1 MQASRSSFEILKADL
16 ASLEREITRLKSS
29 YAARLKQ
36 LLSDFKVTNDQLQR
50 LVKIQ
55 EVKDFKKQQKL
66 LVQKQIL
73 EEEKQR
79 VKDMEYFKESVLLIT
94 RE

>member
-1 MQASRSSFEILKADL
+1 MQASRSSFDILKADL
-16 ASLEREITRLKSS
+16 ASLEREITHLKAS

-36 LLSDFKVTNDQLQR
+36 SLSDFKVTNDQLQR

>member
-16 ASLEREITRLKSS
+16 ASLEREITHLKSS